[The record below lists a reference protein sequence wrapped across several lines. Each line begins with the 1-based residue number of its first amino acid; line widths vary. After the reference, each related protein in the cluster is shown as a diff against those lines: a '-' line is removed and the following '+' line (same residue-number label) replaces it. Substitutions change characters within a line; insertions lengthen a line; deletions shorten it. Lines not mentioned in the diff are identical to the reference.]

1 MGYPRQSP
9 YSEIVKLVKNDIVL
23 IGIQRYGQWIGLLKM
38 NINSFGWHARN
49 HVFIVVYI
57 KKGKGGIRKYF
68 ALSRDYLC
76 WDVVKRE
83 LAQFIEER
91 MKMTKYKI
99 VSDDDTKAHIDDHY
113 LKYLLCS
120 EKKALFFTVTEKL
133 GDVQNSTKK

>member
-1 MGYPRQSP
+1 
-9 YSEIVKLVKNDIVL
+9 
-23 IGIQRYGQWIGLLKM
+23 M

-49 HVFIVVYI
+49 RVFIVVYI

-76 WDVVKRE
+76 WDVVKNE
-83 LAQFIEER
+83 LAQFIEKR

-113 LKYLLCS
+113 LEYLLCS

-133 GDVQNSTKK
+133 GLGDVQNSTKK